1 MSKHG
6 LLGKV
11 LAVSVGLLVLGSSTD
26 ADARK
31 WGKKKAAPAAEPAA
45 LEKAPKVKPSSVTF
59 GKSEKQILKAY
70 DKIIER
76 SFKKRM
82 QAAEPGVAMKRVEYK
97 ITQTKQDFALS
108 LIEFDDKP
116 TSLDAT
122 PLGGEFS
129 HMNGETAL
137 THKRKGR
144 KRYLF
149 FIKNRMWK
157 VVDVYKLGPK
167 SKWGVDFKQAV
178 ESIEKKLTVK
188 GRKLA
193 ADEKK
198 GRRFA
203 EVDWAD
209 SKVHLRLIDMG
220 KRFGIAYVDKDTEEN
235 LENLR
240 THKPEKKKDLDPS
253 VKAII
258 R

>member
-6 LLGKV
+6 LLGKL
-11 LAVSVGLLVLGSSTD
+11 LAISVGLLVLGASAD

-31 WGKKKAAPAAEPAA
+31 WAKKKAAPAAEPAA
-45 LEKAPKVKPSSVTF
+45 LEKAPKLKPSRLKF
-59 GKSEKQILKAY
+59 GMSEKAVIKAY
-70 DKIIER
+70 GKIIER
-76 SFKKRM
+76 QYKKRM
-82 QAAEPGVAMKRVEYK
+82 QDAEPGIAMQRVQHK
-97 ITQTKQDFALS
+97 IGQAKQAFALS

-144 KRYLF
+144 KRYMF
-149 FIKNRMWK
+149 FIQNRMWK
-157 VVDVYKLGPK
+157 VVDVYKLGSK

-178 ESIEKKLTVK
+178 AAIEKKLGVP

-193 ADEKK
+193 ADEKQK
-198 GRRFA
+198 RAFE

-209 SKVHLRLIDMG
+209 SKTHLRLINMG
-220 KRFGIAYVDKDTEEN
+220 KRLGIAYVDKDTEGN
-235 LENLR
+235 LANLR
-240 THKPEKKKDLDPS
+240 THKPEKKPDIDPS